1 MVMIYGQG
9 TFDNYRAA
17 LAAVGLETEV
27 STDTAV
33 TRRCE
38 GLLLPGGGD
47 IFGGLDRRET
57 AVINA
62 FVARRRPV
70 LGICRGMQALNVY
83 FGGTLHDQIA
93 GHQLAAG
100 DMVHPTCAEGL
111 PAELLG
117 DAPYVTSNHH
127 QAVNALAEVKAMQVD
142 TTTAQKAL
150 ADLVTQFTALS
161 NSLSDMPDMAEIGG
175 KLQSAISQLAQ
186 GAAALST
193 GTSQLSSVGT
203 QLNTGAGTLA
213 QGASL
218 LEAGMKTFDEEGIE
232 KLGDLAGDDL
242 ANVLNHFKAV
252 KEAEKT
258 YTNYGGIRE
267 GASGSVK
274 FIVETAEI
282 K

>member
-33 TRRCE
+33 ARRCK

-100 DMVHPTCAEGL
+100 DMVHPTRAEGL

-127 QAVNALAEVKAMQVD
+127 QAVRTVGRELVVCQWTADGVAEGLCHPSLPIVGVQYHPERQSFGLLRPDAADGAPLFHWLRQ
-142 TTTAQKAL
+142 ACQKR
-150 ADLVTQFTALS
+150 
-161 NSLSDMPDMAEIGG
+161 M
-175 KLQSAISQLAQ
+175 
-186 GAAALST
+186 
-193 GTSQLSSVGT
+193 
-203 QLNTGAGTLA
+203 
-213 QGASL
+213 
-218 LEAGMKTFDEEGIE
+218 
-232 KLGDLAGDDL
+232 
-242 ANVLNHFKAV
+242 
-252 KEAEKT
+252 
-258 YTNYGGIRE
+258 RR
-267 GASGSVK
+267 
-274 FIVETAEI
+274 
-282 K
+282 

>member
-83 FGGTLHDQIA
+83 FGGTLYEHIA
-93 GHQLAAG
+93 GHQQSCG
-100 DMVHPTCAEGL
+100 DMVHPTRAAG
-111 PAELLG
+111 PAAYLLG
-117 DAPYVTSNHH
+117 AWPAVTSNHH
-127 QAVNALAEVKAMQVD
+127 QAV
-142 TTTAQKAL
+142 KAL
-150 ADLVTQFTALS
+150 GCGLKACQWSADGVVEAVFHKELPVLGVQYHPERQSFAQCRGDAADAGNLFRWWAEQ
-161 NSLSDMPDMAEIGG
+161 LRQQDM
-175 KLQSAISQLAQ
+175 
-186 GAAALST
+186 
-193 GTSQLSSVGT
+193 
-203 QLNTGAGTLA
+203 
-213 QGASL
+213 
-218 LEAGMKTFDEEGIE
+218 
-232 KLGDLAGDDL
+232 
-242 ANVLNHFKAV
+242 
-252 KEAEKT
+252 KE
-258 YTNYGGIRE
+258 
-267 GASGSVK
+267 
-274 FIVETAEI
+274 
-282 K
+282 

>member
-1 MVMIYGQG
+1 MHIFAMEGFFMVMIYGQG

-33 TRRCE
+33 ARRCE

-70 LGICRGMQALNVY
+70 LGTCRGMQALNVY
-83 FGGTLHDQIA
+83 FGGTLHDQIT

-100 DMVHPTCAEGL
+100 DMVHPTRAEGL

-127 QAVNALAEVKAMQVD
+127 QAVNALGRG
-142 TTTAQKAL
+142 
-150 ADLVTQFTALS
+150 
-161 NSLSDMPDMAEIGG
+161 LSDCQWGSDGVIEAVVHTSLPVLGVQYHPER
-175 KLQSAISQLAQ
+175 QSFSRRREDAVDAAPLFHWWAAQ
-186 GAAALST
+186 
-193 GTSQLSSVGT
+193 
-203 QLNTGAGTLA
+203 
-213 QGASL
+213 
-218 LEAGMKTFDEEGIE
+218 
-232 KLGDLAGDDL
+232 
-242 ANVLNHFKAV
+242 
-252 KEAEKT
+252 
-258 YTNYGGIRE
+258 
-267 GASGSVK
+267 
-274 FIVETAEI
+274 I